1 MADENKILEKLDQIL
16 RVISIQV
23 GTDKSI
29 TERARL
35 LKMAGLDN
43 QSIADVLNIPITSV
57 YTLTSNLKTKGKSKR
72 KTKPK

>member
-1 MADENKILEKLDQIL
+1 MANDDAILKKLDQIL

-23 GTDKSI
+23 GADKSI

-57 YTLTSNLKTKGKSKR
+57 YTLTSNLKS
-72 KTKPK
+72 KTKTKTKKK

>member
-43 QSIADVLNIPITSV
+43 QSISDVLNIPITSV
-57 YTLTSNLKTKGKSKR
+57 YTLTSNLKTKGKPKR
-72 KTKPK
+72 KTKRK